1 MCRRPGDPLGILR
14 QRMRAE
20 IEAEHFL
27 LERQLLAVRIVGRL
41 GQADRH
47 RGGRLG
53 GAVVAEEV
61 LLPALAIAM
70 PREGGLDG
78 PLDGQHMLRAIGAEA
93 VERAG
98 LDQDLEH
105 AAGQQLGIDDITAD
119 GLPDLAHGFADRVEE
134 CTAGV
139 FHQVPAVGDLVRIR
153 QSSSDR
159 LAVTTTTISG
169 ND

>member
-1 MCRRPGDPLGILR
+1 LNYRQPKVFDRLVGFLSAQVSFILQPLSI
-14 QRMRAE
+14 
-20 IEAEHFL
+20 
-27 LERQLLAVRIVGRL
+27 
-41 GQADRH
+41 
-47 RGGRLG
+47 
-53 GAVVAEEV
+53 
-61 LLPALAIAM
+61 
-70 PREGGLDG
+70 
-78 PLDGQHMLRAIGAEA
+78 
-93 VERAG
+93 
-98 LDQDLEH
+98 
-105 AAGQQLGIDDITAD
+105 GQQLGIDDITAD